1 MRLLVLMLCFAT
13 GLLSVHAQVLFK
25 ARVLNEKKEAIA
37 YVQLLDAQ
45 RQVIALSDSLGYFSV
60 KESFLDA
67 GYLLL
72 NHLNYIED
80 TIRKP
85 LNANRVYVLKEVVTI
100 KGFTIN
106 SDDNNS
112 KMAGLVV
119 KTELINQAELKKAAC
134 CDLAGCF
141 ETQGTVQAMTTNIIT
156 NAKELRIL
164 GLSGVYN
171 QILVDGMPM
180 VMGLAYTYG
189 ISSVPGTLVDNIF
202 VSKGSTSVLQGY
214 ESMVGQINVVPKS
227 PDKGEKLF
235 LNTYVNSFGE
245 NQHNLSFRLGKG
257 KWSNLTALHVVQPA
271 QKWDRDGDGFL
282 DLPHLK
288 RYLFYDKLKYGD
300 ENKNGFSF
308 LLGTKI
314 FNEER
319 VGGQWQFDKN
329 KDIGSSLVYGQL
341 VKFTQGEAYLK
352 SAYRWNENERISV
365 SASGVLHE
373 QNSWFGSVHY
383 QAKQKQVYANAQYEK
398 TWRSAHEFKTGLS
411 LRSLNINEQIGFTDT
426 NLRRSYAGNYL
437 KQEFVPGVFAEN
449 IFKWRGDLIT
459 LITGL
464 RADHHNVFGWKLTP
478 RAMLKIELSEKT
490 SLRAS
495 AGTGWRTV
503 NLFSENIGLLV
514 SSRDIVFKEVLNP
527 EQTFNWGLNIM
538 HKIKAKKI
546 EGFVTVD
553 FYQTRFGNQF
563 FPDYDAVPTKA
574 IISNF
579 SGLSVSNGFQ
589 TDLNVKYRKLWE
601 IKLAYNYLDVY
612 RKTNGVKVL
621 LPFNSKH
628 KVLAAVSYIPKTK
641 KWRIDV
647 NAHWFGVQRLP
658 NTDLNP
664 EEYQQAKQSK
674 PYSTFNLQLSK
685 TWKRLDVYMGCENIL
700 DYRQLKPIVS
710 WQNPF
715 SPYFDTS
722 FNWGPTRGREFYL
735 GFRYKIN

>member
-1 MRLLVLMLCFAT
+1 M
-13 GLLSVHAQVLFK
+13 
-25 ARVLNEKKEAIA
+25 
-37 YVQLLDAQ
+37 
-45 RQVIALSDSLGYFSV
+45 
-60 KESFLDA
+60 
-67 GYLLL
+67 
-72 NHLNYIED
+72 
-80 TIRKP
+80 
-85 LNANRVYVLKEVVTI
+85 
-100 KGFTIN
+100 
-106 SDDNNS
+106 
-112 KMAGLVV
+112 
-119 KTELINQAELKKAAC
+119 
-134 CDLAGCF
+134 
-141 ETQGTVQAMTTNIIT
+141 
-156 NAKELRIL
+156 
-164 GLSGVYN
+164 
-171 QILVDGMPM
+171 
-180 VMGLAYTYG
+180 
-189 ISSVPGTLVDNIF
+189 
-202 VSKGSTSVLQGY
+202 
-214 ESMVGQINVVPKS
+214 
-227 PDKGEKLF
+227 
-235 LNTYVNSFGE
+235 
-245 NQHNLSFRLGKG
+245 
-257 KWSNLTALHVVQPA
+257 
-271 QKWDRDGDGFL
+271 
-282 DLPHLK
+282 
-288 RYLFYDKLKYGD
+288 
-300 ENKNGFSF
+300 
-308 LLGTKI
+308 
-314 FNEER
+314 
-319 VGGQWQFDKN
+319 
-329 KDIGSSLVYGQL
+329 
-341 VKFTQGEAYLK
+341 
-352 SAYRWNENERISV
+352 
-365 SASGVLHE
+365 HE

-398 TWRSAHEFKTGLS
+398 TWRSAHEFKIGLS
-411 LRSLNINEQIGFTDT
+411 LRNLNINEQIGFTDT

-437 KQEFVPGVFAEN
+437 KQEFVPGVFVEN

-563 FPDYDAVPTKA
+563 YPDYDAVPTKA

-628 KVLAAVSYIPKTK
+628 KVLAAVSYI
-641 KWRIDV
+641 R
-647 NAHWFGVQRLP
+647 
-658 NTDLNP
+658 
-664 EEYQQAKQSK
+664 
-674 PYSTFNLQLSK
+674 
-685 TWKRLDVYMGCENIL
+685 CENIL

>member
-1 MRLLVLMLCFAT
+1 M
-13 GLLSVHAQVLFK
+13 
-25 ARVLNEKKEAIA
+25 
-37 YVQLLDAQ
+37 
-45 RQVIALSDSLGYFSV
+45 
-60 KESFLDA
+60 
-67 GYLLL
+67 
-72 NHLNYIED
+72 
-80 TIRKP
+80 
-85 LNANRVYVLKEVVTI
+85 
-100 KGFTIN
+100 
-106 SDDNNS
+106 
-112 KMAGLVV
+112 
-119 KTELINQAELKKAAC
+119 
-134 CDLAGCF
+134 
-141 ETQGTVQAMTTNIIT
+141 
-156 NAKELRIL
+156 
-164 GLSGVYN
+164 
-171 QILVDGMPM
+171 
-180 VMGLAYTYG
+180 
-189 ISSVPGTLVDNIF
+189 
-202 VSKGSTSVLQGY
+202 
-214 ESMVGQINVVPKS
+214 
-227 PDKGEKLF
+227 
-235 LNTYVNSFGE
+235 
-245 NQHNLSFRLGKG
+245 
-257 KWSNLTALHVVQPA
+257 
-271 QKWDRDGDGFL
+271 
-282 DLPHLK
+282 
-288 RYLFYDKLKYGD
+288 
-300 ENKNGFSF
+300 
-308 LLGTKI
+308 LGTKI

-319 VGGQWQFDKN
+319 AGGQWQFDKT

-398 TWRSAHEFKTGLS
+398 TWRSAHEFKIGLS
-411 LRSLNINEQIGFTDT
+411 LRNLNINEQIGFTDT

-437 KQEFVPGVFAEN
+437 KQEFVPGVFVEN

-563 FPDYDAVPTKA
+563 YPDYDAVPTKA

>member
-1 MRLLVLMLCFAT
+1 
-13 GLLSVHAQVLFK
+13 
-25 ARVLNEKKEAIA
+25 
-37 YVQLLDAQ
+37 
-45 RQVIALSDSLGYFSV
+45 
-60 KESFLDA
+60 
-67 GYLLL
+67 
-72 NHLNYIED
+72 
-80 TIRKP
+80 
-85 LNANRVYVLKEVVTI
+85 
-100 KGFTIN
+100 
-106 SDDNNS
+106 
-112 KMAGLVV
+112 
-119 KTELINQAELKKAAC
+119 
-134 CDLAGCF
+134 
-141 ETQGTVQAMTTNIIT
+141 
-156 NAKELRIL
+156 
-164 GLSGVYN
+164 
-171 QILVDGMPM
+171 
-180 VMGLAYTYG
+180 
-189 ISSVPGTLVDNIF
+189 
-202 VSKGSTSVLQGY
+202 
-214 ESMVGQINVVPKS
+214 
-227 PDKGEKLF
+227 
-235 LNTYVNSFGE
+235 
-245 NQHNLSFRLGKG
+245 
-257 KWSNLTALHVVQPA
+257 
-271 QKWDRDGDGFL
+271 
-282 DLPHLK
+282 
-288 RYLFYDKLKYGD
+288 
-300 ENKNGFSF
+300 
-308 LLGTKI
+308 
-314 FNEER
+314 
-319 VGGQWQFDKN
+319 
-329 KDIGSSLVYGQL
+329 
-341 VKFTQGEAYLK
+341 
-352 SAYRWNENERISV
+352 
-365 SASGVLHE
+365 
-373 QNSWFGSVHY
+373 
-383 QAKQKQVYANAQYEK
+383 
-398 TWRSAHEFKTGLS
+398 
-411 LRSLNINEQIGFTDT
+411 
-426 NLRRSYAGNYL
+426 
-437 KQEFVPGVFAEN
+437 
-449 IFKWRGDLIT
+449 
-459 LITGL
+459 
-464 RADHHNVFGWKLTP
+464 
-478 RAMLKIELSEKT
+478 MLKIELSEKT

-563 FPDYDAVPTKA
+563 YPDYDAVPTKA